1 MIVYKCPNCGGEMSI
16 DSSGALFCEF
26 CGSKLNFSDKDL
38 EGYKAF
44 RSQMLNYLKNIHN
57 ISETDP
63 SVDMIW
69 SMAEKESFETKEGTP
84 ITINYINSAEDG
96 HATMYVTRS
105 AVLYL
110 FPRAYA
116 KEAELMQNGLSMLKF
131 PEADIKGLGRC
142 FPTLTGRFELKNGD
156 ILLSFAREATVFP
169 LSIYGALPAHHV
181 AWIISRMENIA
192 CVLEYSHL
200 YHHDISIN
208 SIFINPVTHE
218 AVLYGGWWNAGIKNS
233 SLLSALTVNKDL
245 VDIRKTAKTI
255 LGYNGGT
262 VPRELEVFL
271 DERPSRDAFDDFAV
285 WDEVIEKGF
294 GGRHFHKMSVDDNM
308 KL

>member
-1 MIVYKCPNCGGEMSI
+1 MVVYKCPNCGGEMSI
-16 DSSGALFCEF
+16 DSSGALYCEF
-26 CGSKLNFSDKDL
+26 CGSKSNFSDKDL
-38 EGYKAF
+38 AGYREF

-63 SVDMIW
+63 AVDMIW
-69 SMAEKESFETKEGTP
+69 SMAEKETFITKDGTP
-84 ITINYINSAEDG
+84 ITVNFINKAVDG

-110 FPRAYA
+110 FPRAYS
-116 KEAELMQNGLSMLKF
+116 KEAEDMQSGLSMLKF

-142 FPTLTGRFELKNGD
+142 FPTLTGRFELNDGGV
-156 ILLSFAREATVFP
+156 LLSFAREATIFP

-192 CVLEYSHL
+192 CVLEYSGL
-200 YHHDISIN
+200 CHHDISIN
-208 SIFINPVTHE
+208 SVFINPITHE
-218 AVLYGGWWNAGIKNS
+218 AILYGGWWNVCKKDEKGIGK
-233 SLLSALTVNKDL
+233 LLPNKDL

-255 LGYNGGT
+255 LGYNGGA
-262 VPRELEVFL
+262 VPKELEVFL
-271 DERPSRDAFDDFAV
+271 NEEPIRDAFDDFTV
-285 WDEVIEKGF
+285 WDKVIEEGF